1 MAIVNIAL
9 GFIVSGM
16 LFLVI
21 GAIVIAFLCAIA
33 QTVSIWAAVVFG
45 VLLVFGVISGMK
57 RDKKIA
63 AWRIMLKNK
72 EHSGELLTRYEYE
85 AIHPDESWKL
95 KYPGYYRPKD

>member
-9 GFIVSGM
+9 GFIFSGI

-33 QTVSIWAAVVFG
+33 QTVSIWAAVIFG
-45 VLLVFGVISGMK
+45 ALLVFRVISSIR

-63 AWRIMLKNK
+63 EWEITLKNK
-72 EHSGELLTRYEYE
+72 EHSGESLTRLEYE
-85 AIHPDESWKL
+85 AIHPDESWKF
-95 KYPGYYRPKD
+95 KYPGYYRPKY